1 LVDVPTRPNKPRVLL
16 SHTSESRIAVEWD
29 AVISNLNPGGAITG
43 YVLEMKDT
51 RSQYGTFEVI
61 LDGSNGYPDIRS
73 I

>member
-1 LVDVPTRPNKPRVLL
+1 M
-16 SHTSESRIAVEWD
+16 
-29 AVISNLNPGGAITG
+29 PGGSITG

-61 LDGSNGYPDIRS
+61 LNGSDGYPDVRS

>member
-1 LVDVPTRPNKPRVLL
+1 MQ

-29 AVISNLNPGGAITG
+29 AVISNQTPGGSITG

-61 LDGSNGYPDIRS
+61 LNGSDGYPDVRS